1 MVGIIAIFFL
11 NDKKLSSH
19 MDQISEQINFSNN
32 KFKSY
37 NQMREIIVNLVSK
50 KSKNNSIST

>member
-37 NQMREIIVNLVSK
+37 NQMREIIVNLGS
-50 KSKNNSIST
+50 N